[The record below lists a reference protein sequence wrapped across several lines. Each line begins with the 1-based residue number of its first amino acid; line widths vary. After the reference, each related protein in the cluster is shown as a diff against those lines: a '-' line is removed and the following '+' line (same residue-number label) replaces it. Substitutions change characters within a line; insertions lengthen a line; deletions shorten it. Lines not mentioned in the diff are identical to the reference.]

1 MTSEGARPTILWL
14 RRDLRLRDHEAL
26 AAAIARGGPVIP
38 VFIRDDL
45 VDGLAAAPKWRL
57 GLALESFGRTLA
69 DAGSRLVLRSGNAA
83 DALCALA
90 AETGAGAV
98 TWSRLYHPDA
108 DDRDAEVAR
117 RLEREGVAASAH
129 PGHVVFEPWT
139 VETRT
144 GGFYRVYT
152 PMWNAVKDR
161 EVAAPLAAPGRMPAP
176 DSWPAGDSLDQW
188 EMGRAMNRAA
198 AVCLA
203 HQTVGEA
210 AAQERLRRFFA
221 DRVRGYADGRDDLA
235 ADACSGLS
243 ENLTYGEV
251 SPRECWHAGAWA
263 LDAGADGAEKW
274 LKELVWRE
282 FAYHLVH
289 HTPEILTRSWRPEWE
304 AFPWDERETA
314 QVHAWRTG
322 RTGIEVVDAAM
333 REMHVTGRMHNR
345 SRMIVASYLTKHM
358 LVHWRIGQRWFEACL
373 TDWDPAS
380 NAMGWQWVA
389 GCGPDAAPYFRVFNP
404 DTQAEKFDPLGAYR
418 CRWDRR
424 GAGAS
429 ARDGAGVF
437 RVDPAQLGALSERR
451 LPGGA
456 GGRTEGRTAAG
467 AGRLPGSGVLKRGA
481 AKTP

>member
-1 MTSEGARPTILWL
+1 MTPEGARPTILWL

-139 VETRT
+139 VQTRT

-161 EVAAPLAAPGRMPAP
+161 EVAAPLAAPGRMPTP
-176 DSWPAGDSLDQW
+176 DSWPAGDSLDRW
-188 EMGRAMNRAA
+188 EMGRAMNRGA

-418 CRWDRR
+418 RRWIAE
-424 GAGAS
+424 GQAC
-429 ARDGAGVF
+429 
-437 RVDPAQLGALSERR
+437 PPETALSYFESIPRIWGLSPNDAYPAEPVVGLR
-451 LPGGA
+451 
-456 GGRTEGRTAAG
+456 EGRQRALDAY
-467 AGRLPGSGVLKRGA
+467 RDRGF
-481 AKTP
+481 